1 MVTCRLQANDD
12 LATALVDSGAG
23 INVIDREYAARL
35 GLKGTTTSPV
45 GTKMAD
51 NRAGPVIE

>member
-35 GLKGTTTSPV
+35 GLKGTTISPV